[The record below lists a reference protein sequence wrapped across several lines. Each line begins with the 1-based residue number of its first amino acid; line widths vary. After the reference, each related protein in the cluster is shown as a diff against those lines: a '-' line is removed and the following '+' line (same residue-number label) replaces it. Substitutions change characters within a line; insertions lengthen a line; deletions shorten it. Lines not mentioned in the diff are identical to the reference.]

1 MVNQEARLMSIIE
14 TVNLTK
20 SYGKSRGI
28 IDVNLRIAQGE
39 IFGFIGPNGSGKS
52 TTIRTLLAFTYPNSG
67 SAKIFGKN
75 CFSDSA
81 EIKRDVGYLPA
92 EVNYYDDM
100 KVRDLLAYSAK
111 FYQKDCKTRIHYLSN
126 LFEMDLSKRIDSLSS
141 GNKKKVAIV
150 QALLHEPKLLILDE
164 PTGGLDPLMQNIF
177 FELLK
182 EENKR
187 GTTIFFSSHILS
199 EVEKLCDQ
207 VAIIKEGK
215 ILTVQSVEKLRNNKF
230 KRFKVEFQ
238 GMESAKAF
246 DLALDGIKD
255 LNIENQHV
263 EFLFN
268 GKINDIISRLAQ
280 EDVINLLIE
289 EPSLEEIF
297 IHYYEK

>member
-1 MVNQEARLMSIIE
+1 MSIIE

-52 TTIRTLLAFTYPNSG
+52 TTIRTLLAFIYPNSG
-67 SAKIFGKN
+67 SAKIFGRN

-81 EIKRDVGYLPA
+81 EIKREVGYLPA
-92 EVNYYDDM
+92 EVHYYDDM

-111 FYQKDCKTRIHYLSN
+111 FYQKDCKTRIHYLSD

-141 GNKKKVAIV
+141 GNKKKVAIA

-215 ILTVQSVEKLRNNKF
+215 ILTVQSVEKLRTNKF

-246 DLALDGIKD
+246 DLALDGIQD
-255 LNIENQHV
+255 LNIVNQHV

-268 GKINDIISRLAQ
+268 GKIHDIISRLAQ
-280 EDVINLLIE
+280 EDVVNLLIE